1 MGVETTLRTSTRPAT
16 PAMTDDIPLTFFL
29 PAVCRKKVTAAFD
42 GGRLSSDSG
51 VILLSLAE
59 RRRAIARTLAALI
72 DDPRDPAHIT
82 HTVEDVLRTRVLAI
96 ACGYPDGNDLN
107 WLRSDPAFKLAC
119 GRLPETG
126 ADLCSQPTISRWE
139 NAPTLR
145 EIIRLTY
152 ALIDIWCGSYKAP
165 PRSVVLDIDD
175 TLDVAHGRQE
185 MAEWNAHYDERC
197 FLPIHIYDT
206 ATGRP
211 VVLILRPGK
220 TPSGV
225 EVRRWLRRLIKRIRQ
240 HWPVTRI
247 IIRGDSH
254 YGRDE
259 AMSWCEDNGVDY
271 IFGFGGN
278 AVLDRLVEGEADDI
292 RTRRA
297 EGKLAILRGY
307 AETRYAAKSWTR
319 ERRVAARIEAK
330 ESDEDDM
337 LRRGLDVRYVVT
349 SLNSGSAEH
358 IYAAVYCA
366 RGQAENLIKQ
376 HKAQTASD
384 RTSCRS
390 PLANQFRLVL
400 HTAAYWL
407 LLDVRDHVPSWHPLR
422 QSEFSSIRLHLLKV
436 AGRIVETASRIRVAL
451 ASCCPEAALFGLVAF
466 RLQQSGP

>member
-1 MGVETTLRTSTRPAT
+1 MGVETTLRTSKRPAT
-16 PAMTDDIPLTFFL
+16 PAMTDDSSLTFFL

-59 RRRAIARTLAALI
+59 RRRAVARTLAALI

-82 HTVEDVLRTRVLAI
+82 HTVEDVLRARMLAI
-96 ACGYPDGNDLN
+96 ACGYPDGNDFHF
-107 WLRSDPAFKLAC
+107 LRTDPAFKLAC
-119 GRLPETG
+119 GRLSDTG
-126 ADLCSQPTISRWE
+126 ADLCSQATVSRWE

-165 PRSVVLDIDD
+165 PGSVVLDIDD

-211 VVLILRPGK
+211 VAMILRPGK

-225 EVRRWLRRLIKRIRQ
+225 EVRRWLRRLVKRIRQ

-247 IIRGDSH
+247 TIRGDGH

-319 ERRVAARIEAK
+319 DRRVAARIEAK
-330 ESDEDDM
+330 ESDEEDM

-358 IYAAVYCA
+358 IYAAVYCG

-390 PLANQFRLVL
+390 PLANQFRLIL

-422 QSEFSSIRLHLLKV
+422 RSEFSSIRLHLLKV

>member
-1 MGVETTLRTSTRPAT
+1 
-16 PAMTDDIPLTFFL
+16 MTDDSSLTFFL

-59 RRRAIARTLAALI
+59 RRRAVARTLAALI

-165 PRSVVLDIDD
+165 PGSVVLDIDD

-247 IIRGDSH
+247 TIRGDGH

-278 AVLDRLVEGEADDI
+278 AVLDRLVEGEADDV

-337 LRRGLDVRYVVT
+337 LRRGLDIRYVVT

-358 IYAAVYCA
+358 IYASVYCA

-390 PLANQFRLVL
+390 PLANQFRLIL

-451 ASCCPEAALFGLVAF
+451 ASCCPEAALFALVAF